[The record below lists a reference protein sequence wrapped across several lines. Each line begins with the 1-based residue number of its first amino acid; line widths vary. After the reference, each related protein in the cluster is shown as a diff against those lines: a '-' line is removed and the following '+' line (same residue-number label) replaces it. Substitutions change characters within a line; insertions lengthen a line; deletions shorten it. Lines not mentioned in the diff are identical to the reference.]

1 MTFVFYDTETTGTDT
16 SFDQIIQFGA
26 IKTDDK
32 MNEIDRFEIRCR
44 LMPHV
49 VPSPGAM
56 QVTRVT
62 PFMLTDPLL
71 PSFFEAM
78 QSIYKKMKEWSPATF
93 FGYNSISFD
102 ENLMRQ
108 AFYQTLQP
116 IYLTNTGG
124 NSRGDVMRMLHATR
138 IFSPNVIAVPL
149 NDKGRP
155 TFKLDTL
162 APANGFI
169 HDNAHEAISD
179 VEATIYMS
187 KLMRDRV
194 PEIWQNML
202 NLRSKQNVAYF
213 IAKNGVFVGAE
224 FYFGEAYSW
233 LLTHC
238 GSNPNYN
245 AEFAAFNLSFSPDDY
260 IDLTV
265 DELVS
270 VLNGKNRPIRIFKSN
285 GQPILMSKEL
295 IPQNTIAED
304 LTSDKIERRAA
315 QIRDNAGFKERV
327 GFALAGRYDDLGLS
341 PYVEKKIF
349 DRFSSDADMSI
360 MADFQLSDWEDR
372 LVLAKQLEDPRS
384 REIARRQIYFEKP
397 ELLSEPV
404 RQELDDW
411 VRDRLLTKDPDVP
424 WRTLSDAVKEADELL
439 ETANVDEVAFLNSVK
454 EFILGLA

>member
-1 MTFVFYDTETTGTDT
+1 
-16 SFDQIIQFGA
+16 
-26 IKTDDK
+26 
-32 MNEIDRFEIRCR
+32 
-44 LMPHV
+44 
-49 VPSPGAM
+49 
-56 QVTRVT
+56 
-62 PFMLTDPLL
+62 
-71 PSFFEAM
+71 
-78 QSIYKKMKEWSPATF
+78 
-93 FGYNSISFD
+93 
-102 ENLMRQ
+102 
-108 AFYQTLQP
+108 
-116 IYLTNTGG
+116 
-124 NSRGDVMRMLHATR
+124 
-138 IFSPNVIAVPL
+138 
-149 NDKGRP
+149 
-155 TFKLDTL
+155 
-162 APANGFI
+162 
-169 HDNAHEAISD
+169 
-179 VEATIYMS
+179 
-187 KLMRDRV
+187 
-194 PEIWQNML
+194 
-202 NLRSKQNVAYF
+202 
-213 IAKNGVFVGAE
+213 VFVGAE

-327 GFALAGRYDDLGLS
+327 GFALAGRYDDLES
-341 PYVEKKIF
+341 SSYVEKKIF

-360 MADFQLSDWEDR
+360 MADFQLGDWKDR